1 MILYTCTLPF
11 PVSVNQLYAGGSGQ
25 KRFKG
30 KKYIA
35 WLKSCP
41 ELREL
46 NIDEPVSVEYIFTW
60 PDNRARDLSNWIK
73 CVEDYLVSQKVLA
86 DDNYKIVSKIL
97 IRHEGINTA
106 DPRVEVVIRSIQP
119 HIPNTQSQEI

>member
-11 PVSVNQLYAGGSGQ
+11 SVSVNQLYGGGSGQ
-25 KRFKG
+25 QRFKS
-30 KKYIA
+30 KKYEA

-41 ELREL
+41 KLREL

-73 CVEDYLVSQKVLA
+73 CVEDYLVSQKVLK
-86 DDNYKIVSKIL
+86 DDNHKIVTKVL
-97 IRHEGINTA
+97 IRHIGINKEF
-106 DPRVEVVIRSIQP
+106 PKVEVLIRRAVSDIP
-119 HIPNTQSQEI
+119 HK